1 MKYELIL
8 SQEQIAE
15 IRKTLKIVYLDEK
28 QTPSGGYWVE
38 ITINDSTDI
47 LSLFYAGCY
56 YALNKKI
63 NA

>member
-1 MKYELIL
+1 MKYELVL
-8 SQEQIAE
+8 SQTQIE
-15 IRKTLKIVYLDEK
+15 EVKKQKLEVEYLGTSK
-28 QTPSGGYWVE
+28 SGGLHVS
-38 ITINDSTDI
+38 ITITDGTDL

>member
-1 MKYELIL
+1 MKYELVL
-8 SQEQIAE
+8 APEQILE
-15 IRKTLKIVYLDEK
+15 IRKTLKVSYLDEK
-28 QTPSGGYWVE
+28 QTPSGGYLVE
-38 ITINDSTDI
+38 ITIVDATDL